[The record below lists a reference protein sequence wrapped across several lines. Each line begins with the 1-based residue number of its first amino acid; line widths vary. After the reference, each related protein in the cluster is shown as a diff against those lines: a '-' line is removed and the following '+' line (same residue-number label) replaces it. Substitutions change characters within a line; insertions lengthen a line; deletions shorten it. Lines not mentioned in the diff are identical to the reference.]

1 MITKNGSNACAFI
14 CLYFGQIASQGLLHP
29 RQTLMLPMQW
39 KDSLEQAI
47 MQGND
52 LHDEIFDQEA
62 VNLDAEE
69 AVEMAGE
76 DCSVVSLGRQ
86 LDLFGPSGKE
96 LLAGWLNELS
106 SRKNRSCHLF
116 CAMCQCCCL
125 LTLMEKCILWI
136 SICTKTVEH

>member
-1 MITKNGSNACAFI
+1 MGRNGSNACAFI

-29 RQTLMLPMQW
+29 RQTLILPMQW

-52 LHDEIFDQEA
+52 LHDELFDQEA

-69 AVEMAGE
+69 AVEIAGE
-76 DCSVVSLGRQ
+76 DCSAVSLGRQ
-86 LDLFGPSGKE
+86 LDLFGTSGKE

-106 SRKNRSCHLF
+106 SRKKQKLPS
-116 CAMCQCCCL
+116 L
-125 LTLMEKCILWI
+125 LCF
-136 SICTKTVEH
+136 